1 MKSLKYSKSFNF
13 YLQAKN
19 DFFIHNLKLLNKAK
33 NQNQSYKTQ
42 VIRTKCKI
50 CEAKLPSAVDFSSH
64 GVEYL
69 FCLNCEHLNGHYED
83 SESFTNEMYINEDG
97 LDYAKNYLNNQLK
110 VDEPSI
116 SNANLTKK
124 AYRERTENTY
134 IPKVDFLIENIP
146 SEKFSVIDIGCGA
159 GYFVA
164 ACILKNINA
173 TGYDVS
179 KSMTSYGNEQLRL
192 LTNHNNLLKNL
203 SEDGIFGKI
212 EETEATV
219 ITAIGVIEHLRSP
232 QLLFGAFKKS
242 RAQYLYYS
250 VPMFSISAILENT
263 FPHVFP
269 RQLSGGH
276 THLFTESSIS
286 YMHKLLNSKSIAEWR
301 FGTDMMDLYRSI
313 IVMLQNNG
321 SSSKMVKLT
330 SKKIFPN
337 IDAWQGIVD
346 KSHFCS
352 EIHCLIKKCDI

>member
-1 MKSLKYSKSFNF
+1 MNNKFIELLRCPVSGQMLRLKDKISEITGESLRVLISEDGKNEYPVKNNIPRFVPKDNYSDSFGMQWNIF
-13 YLQAKN
+13 
-19 DFFIHNLKLLNKAK
+19 
-33 NQNQSYKTQ
+33 SKTQ
-42 VIRTKCKI
+42 LDGYSGIRASNDRFWSATNWTK
-50 CEAKLPSAVDFSSH
+50 EKLSGQWV
-64 GVEYL
+64 L
-69 FCLNCEHLNGHYED
+69 
-83 SESFTNEMYINEDG
+83 
-97 LDYAKNYLNNQLK
+97 
-110 VDEPSI
+110 
-116 SNANLTKK
+116 
-124 AYRERTENTY
+124 
-134 IPKVDFLIENIP
+134 
-146 SEKFSVIDIGCGA
+146 DIGCGA

-164 ACILKNINA
+164 ACILKNISA

-179 KSMTSYGNEQLRL
+179 KSMTSYGNEQLKF
-192 LTNHNNLLKNL
+192 LTNHNNFLKNL

-212 EETEATV
+212 GETEATV

-232 QLLFGAFKKS
+232 QLLFDAFKKS

-321 SSSKMVKLT
+321 ASSKMVKLT

-352 EIHCLIKKCDI
+352 EIHCLIKKCDL